1 MRDPAPP
8 IRRRGG
14 FFPGLALVAV
24 AALGLSGCE
33 VTATVGVDVSGQGGE
48 VAAAFLLD
56 EDALGVF
63 GSDRD
68 EAVAA
73 LVDGADADGLR
84 KAGWTVGSPR
94 RPAGGGVEIRLTK
107 EFGRPDD
114 LGRIIE
120 ELSGSAGPLSEFR
133 LRRERK
139 LTAVDYRLEGT
150 VDARALTGLGNAPGL
165 LARLE
170 DAGVDSRRLAEML
183 AGRATEGFRVRL
195 VADLP
200 GGTRANTTQRDG
212 GRPVWQAEG
221 DETVSVR
228 ATASQTDLTRPVLF
242 GLAAL
247 LAIGALVTL
256 RARRPAR
263 PGPPLG

>member
-1 MRDPAPP
+1 MQDPAPP

-14 FFPGLALVAV
+14 FFRLVLLAL

-33 VTATVGVDVSGQGGE
+33 VTATVVVDVSGRGGE

-68 EAVAA
+68 EAVDA
-73 LVDGADADGLR
+73 LVDGAGTDGLR
-84 KAGWTVGSPR
+84 KAGWTLGAPR

-120 ELSGSAGPLSEFR
+120 ELSGKTGPLSEFR

-139 LTAVDYRLEGT
+139 LAAVDYRLEGT
-150 VDARALTGLGNAPGL
+150 LDARALTGLDNAPGL
-165 LARLE
+165 LSRLE
-170 DAGVDSRRLAEML
+170 DAGVDSRRVAELLAR
-183 AGRATEGFRVRL
+183 RATEGLRVRL

-200 GGTRANTTQRDG
+200 GATRANTTQREG
-212 GRPVWQAEG
+212 GRPVWQVEG
-221 DETVSVR
+221 DETVSVS
-228 ATASQTDLTRPVLF
+228 ATASPTDLTRPVLF
-242 GLAAL
+242 GLAGL
-247 LAIGALVTL
+247 LTIGALITL

-263 PGPPLG
+263 PAPPVG